1 MAEPES
7 YPEIRVVGYPGWHP
21 RDICVKSHMTQTPSQ
36 TERSGTENRLA
47 RETSPYLLQHKDN
60 PVAWWPWGTEALAE
74 AKRTGKPILLSVGY
88 AACHWC
94 HVMAHESFE
103 DEATAA
109 VMNELF
115 VNVKVDREERPDID
129 QIYMS
134 ALHHLGEQGGWPL
147 TMFLTPDG
155 EPVWGGTYFPP
166 TSRYGRPAFTDV
178 LREVSRLFREEPA
191 KIGQNRDALMERL
204 AERAHPRGRI
214 TIGPAELDQI
224 ARQIGG
230 VFDPVHGG
238 MRGAPKFPNA
248 QLYEL
253 LWRAGTRTAD
263 PIFFRPVAHTLER
276 ICEGGIYDHL
286 GGGFSR
292 YSVDEKWLVPHF
304 EKMLYDNAQ
313 LLELL
318 PLAYEQTSDPLYRE
332 RAHETVTWLAQEMTI
347 WEGAFCASLDADSEG
362 EEGKYYVW
370 SMAEIVAALG
380 EDDAAFFAQHYDVT
394 EGGNFEG
401 HTILNRLQRQERS
414 AADEARLARLR
425 GKLLGARS
433 TRVRPGLDDKILADW
448 NGEMIAALVHAGTA
462 FGEASWLDR
471 ARRAFEFI
479 ASDMTKGD
487 RLGHSWR
494 AGRLLYPGLASDFA
508 QMIRAA
514 LALYEATGQGDYLDR
529 ALAWQRAF
537 DQHYS
542 NPGNGGYF
550 LTADD
555 AEGLVVRPSST
566 SDDATPNPNGIAA
579 QNLIRLAALTGDHVW
594 REQADKL
601 IAGVL
606 AAAQDNLFAHASLL
620 NAVDLRLN
628 AAEIVVTG
636 AAYQR
641 FADAALK
648 LPHLN
653 RIVLRAPSA
662 EALPASHPAQAKI
675 AAGSGSAAF
684 VCAGERCSLPVTEPE
699 KIADVVLSMRPGA
712 AEDKA

>member
-1 MAEPES
+1 M
-7 YPEIRVVGYPGWHP
+7 
-21 RDICVKSHMTQTPSQ
+21 
-36 TERSGTENRLA
+36 
-47 RETSPYLLQHKDN
+47 
-60 PVAWWPWGTEALAE
+60 
-74 AKRTGKPILLSVGY
+74 
-88 AACHWC
+88 
-94 HVMAHESFE
+94 
-103 DEATAA
+103 
-109 VMNELF
+109 
-115 VNVKVDREERPDID
+115 
-129 QIYMS
+129 
-134 ALHHLGEQGGWPL
+134 
-147 TMFLTPDG
+147 
-155 EPVWGGTYFPP
+155 
-166 TSRYGRPAFTDV
+166 
-178 LREVSRLFREEPA
+178 
-191 KIGQNRDALMERL
+191 
-204 AERAHPRGRI
+204 
-214 TIGPAELDQI
+214 
-224 ARQIGG
+224 
-230 VFDPVHGG
+230 
-238 MRGAPKFPNA
+238 
-248 QLYEL
+248 
-253 LWRAGTRTAD
+253 
-263 PIFFRPVAHTLER
+263 
-276 ICEGGIYDHL
+276 
-286 GGGFSR
+286 
-292 YSVDEKWLVPHF
+292 
-304 EKMLYDNAQ
+304 
-313 LLELL
+313 
-318 PLAYEQTSDPLYRE
+318 
-332 RAHETVTWLAQEMTI
+332 TWLAQEMTI

-362 EEGKYYVW
+362 EEGKFYVW

-542 NPGNGGYF
+542 NPANGGYF

-594 REQADKL
+594 REKADKL

-620 NAVDLRLN
+620 NALDLRLN

-636 AAYQR
+636 ADSPALCGRGAEAAASQPHRAARAFGRCITSVASGPGQDCGRLRQR
-641 FADAALK
+641 GVRLRRRALLAAGHRSRRNRRSGRSDASSRYFCLSMTFLTCLRPPKHDAKMTARDRAPRRRKTATTGGMKACCQHSTNGTKMRAARWFGPFQFDFGRLGVLAWCFLKGAHMVKNPEQQAALFARREK
-648 LPHLN
+648 QKIEGAIAMNEYLAN
-653 RIVLRAPSA
+653 EAATRRKTKRLRELRLAKEASEAREGA
-662 EALPASHPAQAKI
+662 E
-675 AAGSGSAAF
+675 
-684 VCAGERCSLPVTEPE
+684 
-699 KIADVVLSMRPGA
+699 
-712 AEDKA
+712 